1 MERSGGC
8 SSLLRGEGLSNAQ
21 PREGEANG
29 GHRGAEPV
37 GGGAFLLRDRLL
49 GLTLSATW
57 GNLLAGVV
65 GGGGCC
71 GHRYVRSP

>member
-8 SSLLRGEGLSNAQ
+8 RALFRVKGLADAQ
-21 PREGEANG
+21 PCEGDANG
-29 GHRGAEPV
+29 GHRGAESL

-49 GLTLSATW
+49 GFTLSAAR

-65 GGGGCC
+65 GSGGCC
-71 GHRYVRSP
+71 GHWYVESP